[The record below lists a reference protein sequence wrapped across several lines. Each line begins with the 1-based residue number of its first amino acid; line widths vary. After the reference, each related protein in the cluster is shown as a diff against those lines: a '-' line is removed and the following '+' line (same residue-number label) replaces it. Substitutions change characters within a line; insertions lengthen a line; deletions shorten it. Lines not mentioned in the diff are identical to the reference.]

1 MITEV
6 LTIGAIL
13 TSCGLLTWT
22 AMRKYQSKINA
33 RLEEIESHSTALEIT
48 KKRLR

>member
-6 LTIGAIL
+6 LTIAVIL
-13 TSCGLLTWT
+13 VSCSLLTWT
-22 AMRKYQSKINA
+22 GMKKYQPKINA
-33 RLEEIESHSTALEIT
+33 RLEEIEFHSTGLEIT

>member
-1 MITEV
+1 MISEA

-13 TSCGLLTWT
+13 AGCGLLTLA
-22 AMRKYQSKINA
+22 AMKKYQPKINA
-33 RLEEIESHSTALEIT
+33 RLEEIESHSTLEIT

>member
-6 LTIGAIL
+6 LTIGVIL
-13 TSCGLLTWT
+13 VSCGLLTWA
-22 AMRKYQSKINA
+22 AMKKYQPKINA
-33 RLEEIESHSTALEIT
+33 RLEEIESHSAGLEIT